1 MPLQHIVWLKKKE
14 QCSDEQMAALLD
26 EVVGLARVIPEI
38 SRISC
43 GRNLT
48 ERANGYTHGL
58 VVTLTDQQALQGYIS
73 HPSHVEVAKKLAQNA
88 EILAMDY
95 ES

>member
-1 MPLQHIVWLKKKE
+1 
-14 QCSDEQMAALLD
+14 MAALLD

-43 GRNLT
+43 GRNIN

-58 VVTLTDQQALQGYIS
+58 IVTLTDQQALQGYIS
-73 HPSHVEVAKKLAQNA
+73 HASHVEVAKKLAQNA